1 MVKTSELVLGDVP
14 DGVAAAAAGLEPE
27 VRVKGLDDDVWE
39 VEDADDS
46 EYRG

>member
-1 MVKTSELVLGDVP
+1 MVETSELVLGDVP

-46 EYRG
+46 EYGG